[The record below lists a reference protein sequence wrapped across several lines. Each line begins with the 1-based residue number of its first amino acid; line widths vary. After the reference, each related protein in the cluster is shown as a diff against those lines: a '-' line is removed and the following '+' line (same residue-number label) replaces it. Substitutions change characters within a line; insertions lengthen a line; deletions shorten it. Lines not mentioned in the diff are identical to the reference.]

1 LRSIEYHPAGPVA
14 ERFHKSDAFVRGLM
28 GPVGSSKSSACWME
42 LLDRAMRQ
50 KPNAQGVRRTRA
62 AILRNTYPELKS
74 TTIKTCLEWSPMM
87 QMRWDSPITGNLDI
101 WLPDKTRLQMEV
113 HFLALE
119 RPEEVDKL
127 GSLELTFGWINEV
140 REVAKAIFDKLT
152 ERVGRF
158 PPVREGGP
166 TWRGV
171 VLDTNPPD
179 DDSWYY
185 KLAEKADPELV
196 NQTIQVEA
204 KLRSMGFLKEGEP
217 LIEFFKQPGGLIEVN
232 GQYEPN
238 PAAENIPNLDGGHAY
253 YFRQIAGKRKQWIK
267 AQILGQYATV
277 ANGKPVYPEYNDD
290 IHCKEVHPNPL
301 LPLILGWDFGLN
313 GMAVVIGQLNKLG
326 QLVVLDELTPT
337 RMEGLDEFAETVVKP
352 HLAQHYPKYEIR
364 SVGDP
369 SGAYGSTNEAK
380 TAFQILANCGFVLM
394 PALSNDPMARIE
406 SVRKFLTGMVSG
418 QPRFLID
425 PKASKT
431 RKGLA
436 GRYLFER
443 VQVSNKEIYKD
454 KPVKD
459 EYSHSA
465 DALGYL
471 ALHVT
476 HVDLNSWSKGK
487 IVYPQLGVV

>member
-1 LRSIEYHPAGPVA
+1 
-14 ERFHKSDAFVRGLM
+14 M

-42 LLDRAMRQ
+42 LFDRALAQ
-50 KPNAQGVRRTRA
+50 KPNRSGVRRTRA

-74 TTIKTCLEWSPMM
+74 TTIKTVLEWCPDL
-87 QMRWDSPITGNLDI
+87 QMKWDSPITGVY
-101 WLPDKTRLQMEV
+101 KKRLKDGTWIDLEV
-113 HFLALE
+113 IFLALE
-119 RPEEVDKL
+119 RPEEVDKI
-127 GSLELTFGWINEV
+127 GSLEITFGWINEV
-140 REVAKAIFDKLT
+140 REVAKAIADKLT

-158 PPVREGGP
+158 PKTVWDGGDPMCHHVQVNDVCKKCGAKRVEGP

-171 VLDTNPPD
+171 VMDTNPPD
-179 DDSWYY
+179 DDHWYY

-196 NQTIQVEA
+196 EQTRQAEE
-204 KLRSMGFLKEGEP
+204 KLRELGFLKDGEP
-217 LIEFFKQPGGLIEVN
+217 LIEFFKQPGGLILKD
-232 GQYEPN
+232 GKYEAN
-238 PAAENIPNLDGGHAY
+238 PEAENIPNLDGGHAY
-253 YFRQIAGKRKQWIK
+253 YFRQLAGKRSQWIK

-290 IHCKEVHPNPL
+290 IHCKSVNPNPM
-301 LPLILGWDFGLN
+301 LPLVLGWDFGLN
-313 GMAVVIGQLNKLG
+313 GMACVIGQLTKLG
-326 QLVVLDELTPT
+326 QLVVLDELCPT

-352 HLAQHYPKYEIR
+352 HLAQNYPKYQIR

-406 SVRKFLTGMVSG
+406 AVRKFLNGMVSG

-425 PKASKT
+425 PRAAVT
-431 RKGLA
+431 RKALA

-443 VQVSNKEIYKD
+443 VQVPNKEIYKD

-459 EYSHSA
+459 EYSHPA

-476 HVDLNSWSKGK
+476 HVELNSWSKGK
-487 IVYPQLGVV
+487 IVYPPAGVV

>member
-1 LRSIEYHPAGPVA
+1 
-14 ERFHKSDAFVRGLM
+14 M

-50 KPNAQGVRRTRA
+50 KPNSQGVRRSRA

-74 TTIKTCLEWSPMM
+74 TTIKTVLEWSPMM
-87 QMRWDSPITGNLDI
+87 EMRWDSPITGKLDV
-101 WLPDKTRLQMEV
+101 WLPDKTRMQMEV

-140 REVAKAIFDKLT
+140 REVAKAIYDKLT

-158 PPVREGGP
+158 PPVRDGGP
-166 TWRGV
+166 SWRGV

-179 DDSWYY
+179 DDHWYY
-185 KLAEKADPELV
+185 KLAERSDPELV
-196 NQTIQVEA
+196 EQTRQAEEM
-204 KLRSMGFLKEGEP
+204 LRRLGALEEGRP
-217 LIEFFKQPGGLIEVN
+217 LLEFFKQPGGIVELD
-232 GQYEPN
+232 GKYEPN
-238 PAAENIPNLDGGHAY
+238 PKAENIPNLDGGHAY
-253 YFRQIAGKRKQWIK
+253 YFRQLAGKSKQWVK
-267 AQILGQYATV
+267 AQLMGQYATV
-277 ANGKPVYPEYNDD
+277 ANGKPVYAEYNDD
-290 IHCKEVHPNPL
+290 THCKPLTPNPM
-301 LPLILGWDFGLN
+301 LPLVLGWDFGLN
-313 GMAVVIGQLNKLG
+313 GNAVVMGQLTKLG
-326 QLVVLDELTPT
+326 QLMVLDELCAT
-337 RMEGLDEFAETVVKP
+337 RLGLDEFAETVVKP

-380 TAFQILANCGFVLM
+380 TAFQILANSGFVLM

-406 SVRKFLTGMVSG
+406 AVRKFMNRMATG
-418 QPRFLID
+418 QPAFQID
-425 PKASKT
+425 PKAAVT
-431 RKGLA
+431 RKALA
-436 GRYLFER
+436 GRYMFER
-443 VQVSNKEIYKD
+443 VQVSSKEIYKD

-459 EYSHSA
+459 EYSHPA

-476 HVDLNSWSKGK
+476 HVDLNAWSKGK
-487 IVYPQLGVV
+487 IVYSNAGIV